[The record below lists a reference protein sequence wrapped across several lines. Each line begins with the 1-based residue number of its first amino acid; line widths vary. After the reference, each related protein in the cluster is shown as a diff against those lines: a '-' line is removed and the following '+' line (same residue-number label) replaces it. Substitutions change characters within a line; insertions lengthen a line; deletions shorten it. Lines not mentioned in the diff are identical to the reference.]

1 MHHSQLDKL
10 CCISCHLNCEIL
22 PVASIRTS
30 QCLERQY
37 CIWPGGNNFF
47 QEGIYSILTEKTKC
61 HLGRGFIFIDFAY
74 YNLSLL
80 SKRDW
85 LTYLI
90 QSRLPLILVADKRMA
105 PLATY
110 WQRQFDE
117 ILAVIYSDNDRR
129 IINNKISKAICG
141 LTTRQTCRKQ
151 LTEFEV
157 AVLQYLMSGC
167 SIKDICQKLA
177 TNRNSIYNVRRSL
190 KNKMGDTIN
199 NLITY

>member
-1 MHHSQLDKL
+1 MRHPQFDKL
-10 CCISCHLNCEIL
+10 CCISCPLNCEIL

-37 CIWPGGNNFF
+37 GIWPGENNFF
-47 QEGIYSILTEKTKC
+47 QEGVYSILTEKTKN
-61 HLGRGFIFIDFAY
+61 HLGCGFILIDFAY

-85 LTYLI
+85 IIYMKK
-90 QSRLPLILVADKRMA
+90 SRLPLILVADKRMA

-110 WQRQFDE
+110 WQRRFDE

-141 LTTRQTCRKQ
+141 LTTRETRRKQ

-157 AVLQYLMSGC
+157 AVLRYLMSGF
-167 SIKDICQKLA
+167 SIQDICQKLA

-190 KNKMGDTIN
+190 KNKMGDSIN